1 MFRRLFLA
9 MPWAFAARSQDRAL
23 EDARRRIDAVDQR
36 LVGLL
41 NERARIVD
49 EVSRIKKERHLPV
62 SDPRRFQEVLDK
74 AASYSKG
81 PLPPDAVKRIYER
94 LVEVMQ
100 SWEATR

>member
-1 MFRRLFLA
+1 MIRRLFLA
-9 MPWAFAARSQDRAL
+9 LPWVAACAEDDAL
-23 EDARRRIDAVDQR
+23 ADARRRIDAVDQR
-36 LVGLL
+36 LVNLL

-49 EVSRIKKERHLPV
+49 EVSRIKKARRLSV

-74 AASYSKG
+74 AAAYGKG
-81 PLPPDAVKRIYER
+81 PLPAESIRRIYER

>member
-9 MPWAFAARSQDRAL
+9 LPWLATAQSEDNAL
-23 EDARRRIDAVDQR
+23 ADARRRIDAVDQR
-36 LVGLL
+36 LVALL
-41 NERARIVD
+41 NDRARIVD
-49 EVSRIKKERHLPV
+49 EVSRIKKARHLPV
-62 SDPRRFQEVLDK
+62 TDPRRFQEVLDK

-100 SWEATR
+100 AWEATR